1 MTENDYSHRILNL
14 HHVWQTEHFALFH
27 AHPSFVVLLLI
38 EDVSFLVHSW
48 RQMGFA
54 VLGLENNGL
63 V

>member
-1 MTENDYSHRILNL
+1 MIIVIVYSTYTMCGKQNILPC
-14 HHVWQTEHFALFH
+14 FH